1 MDLDKT
7 PQEELREKTWQA
19 ATRLVV
25 AATLF
30 GSGLLT
36 GYLMWGD
43 AAALRSQVKQKQD
56 RIVDLENDRETT
68 STRMAKVTRDKELCE
83 KALKAGAPGAAA
95 AAPAAAAPAAAAPAA
110 AAPATAP
117 AAAPAPAPAAR

>member
-1 MDLDKT
+1 MSDIDLDKT
-7 PQEELREKTWQA
+7 PQEELREKSWQA
-19 ATRLVV
+19 ATRLVI

-43 AAALRSQVKQKQD
+43 AAALRAQVKQKQD

-68 STRMAKVTRDKELCE
+68 STRMAKVTRDKEICE
-83 KALKAGAPGAAA
+83 KERAKTAGAAPAGAAA
-95 AAPAAAAPAAAAPAA
+95 AATAP
-110 AAPATAP
+110 AP
-117 AAAPAPAPAAR
+117 AAAPAAPPAPAPATR